1 MKGTVILQQVQFFSR
16 LKNLPS
22 FGASDPMPRRAA
34 LPFTS
39 RHRSAVLPLDDLQSD
54 TPDTPHIAGV
64 DGPVKA
70 HGWGKMD
77 HVEDA

>member
-1 MKGTVILQQVQFFSR
+1 
-16 LKNLPS
+16 
-22 FGASDPMPRRAA
+22 MPRRAG

-39 RHRSAVLPLDDLQSD
+39 RHRSAVLPLDDLGPD

-70 HGWGKMD
+70 HGWGKGTMLQMHKCLKTEILD
-77 HVEDA
+77 PP